1 MQVFSLYFKLLKKEL
16 PVIFLYTLFFLALA
30 IGGMYVRE
38 DGYYVSFQPPK
49 ARIAWVNQD
58 GQTELLNTLK
68 AYLEESFEIIIDTDA
83 MEEGTFYEWQQ
94 SLFYR
99 EIHAV
104 ITVPP
109 GFTGQFIN
117 QEKGEILIEYAEG
130 VSETTNIGQI
140 VNRFLN
146 TAFHYGERFNWKSM
160 KEIAAHAQHDL
171 ENPVVVTLLSKRDGN
186 RERRLTNYMNLAGY
200 GILSLLMIGVG
211 TVMLLFR
218 KGDIRYRNRISPIS
232 SRGFDL
238 QLLLADL
245 VYMLLVLFGVFFIL
259 TMFFPDLEW
268 DWKMGLYF
276 VNALMFALCA
286 LAFSFLTGVAIKGK
300 RNRNLAAVCI
310 PLAMCFLCGVF
321 IPPSSMNE
329 RVLKAGSFLP
339 AFWYVKA
346 NESIGELSELSY
358 PGVIE
363 TVICILIQGGFVAAL
378 VCAAMVMGKYI
389 KIDREE

>member
-30 IGGMYVRE
+30 IGVMYVRE

-329 RVLKAGSFLP
+329 RVFKAGSFLP